1 MKRMILDEVNNKD
14 EDEDEDED
22 EDKDSIIALFYHN

>member
-22 EDKDSIIALFYHN
+22 KDSIIALFYHN